1 MQGFTNNVIEKV
13 NLVRLTPAGCG
24 LDLGD
29 GSERAEYVPQDYVLE
44 RLGRPHRNINIMY
57 TYYPNDKEWPARI
70 SEACTD
76 MEIHFQWDY
85 PYDDYFPYGGG
96 IGGSV
101 ENEPFPQIRDI
112 RKHGQDVTLTLTIDC
127 GVSDEHLVKIAQD
140 LRRFGRINLRINH
153 EAAGDWFTHSR
164 RYSYE
169 EVGAFFVRFHNII
182 KREARNVRTIFC
194 AGAVKPDGS
203 MDKIEA
209 FREAYLAA
217 DAWSNDCY
225 LCLHYGWP
233 FDVCEKDGKSF
244 AVTPPEQYYETLK
257 KTAAYLKELNGG
269 VLKPFMV
276 CETNVDGDVTGPVQ
290 QGDAL
295 TRFMKLIRE
304 EEEPFLNGFTLYQF
318 RDRGR
323 LGLEIENPNNR
334 AFGIEQPLMTTYKQ
348 LMKDPYYMPG
358 YEEGQTI
365 TVSGEEKDLAEPI
378 RLRWGSAE
386 DADGAELSVTLEKM
400 PVFFEL
406 NFEEALN
413 LMIEV
418 NGRWFYKAPEVNTVD
433 VMGAFFT
440 AGAEPVREG
449 QELKIRIFAP
459 PANGENPET
468 DAPDWD
474 LNCYTE
480 MKKLPGL
487 RIRYEAV
494 ALP

>member
-1 MQGFTNNVIEKV
+1 
-13 NLVRLTPAGCG
+13 
-24 LDLGD
+24 
-29 GSERAEYVPQDYVLE
+29 
-44 RLGRPHRNINIMY
+44 
-57 TYYPNDKEWPARI
+57 
-70 SEACTD
+70 
-76 MEIHFQWDY
+76 
-85 PYDDYFPYGGG
+85 
-96 IGGSV
+96 
-101 ENEPFPQIRDI
+101 
-112 RKHGQDVTLTLTIDC
+112 
-127 GVSDEHLVKIAQD
+127 
-140 LRRFGRINLRINH
+140 
-153 EAAGDWFTHSR
+153 
-164 RYSYE
+164 
-169 EVGAFFVRFHNII
+169 
-182 KREARNVRTIFC
+182 
-194 AGAVKPDGS
+194 
-203 MDKIEA
+203 
-209 FREAYLAA
+209 
-217 DAWSNDCY
+217 
-225 LCLHYGWP
+225 
-233 FDVCEKDGKSF
+233 
-244 AVTPPEQYYETLK
+244 
-257 KTAAYLKELNGG
+257 
-269 VLKPFMV
+269 
-276 CETNVDGDVTGPVQ
+276 
-290 QGDAL
+290 
-295 TRFMKLIRE
+295 
-304 EEEPFLNGFTLYQF
+304 
-318 RDRGR
+318 
-323 LGLEIENPNNR
+323 
-334 AFGIEQPLMTTYKQ
+334 
-348 LMKDPYYMPG
+348 MPG